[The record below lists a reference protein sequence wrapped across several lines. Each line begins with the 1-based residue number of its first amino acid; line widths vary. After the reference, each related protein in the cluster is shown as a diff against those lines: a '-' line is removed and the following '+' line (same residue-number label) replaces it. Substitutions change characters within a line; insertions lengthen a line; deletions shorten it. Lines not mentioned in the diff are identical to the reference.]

1 MRIKKETLKQ
11 ILNLWDNFSN
21 DAIEYHLQQLQRV
34 GMTMVPLM
42 FVGFPTETEDD
53 FQETIK
59 LMDMF
64 QRYPDVVKYVT
75 TDHPMIIVKNSP
87 VYINKDEFHIRE
99 YQDRNYW
106 VSDFSTRK
114 LRIERHYKFLDE
126 IDKRGLWERKRH
138 LISSRTHTMAEE
150 YMQYENPDQEVVDII
165 NSWYQ

>member
-1 MRIKKETLKQ
+1 
-11 ILNLWDNFSN
+11 
-21 DAIEYHLQQLQRV
+21 
-34 GMTMVPLM
+34 
-42 FVGFPTETEDD
+42 
-53 FQETIK
+53 
-59 LMDMF
+59 MDMF
-64 QRYPDVVKYVT
+64 QKYPDVVKYVT
-75 TDHPMIIVKNSP
+75 TDHPMIIVRNSP

-99 YQDRNYW
+99 FQDGNYW

-150 YMQYENPDQEVVDII
+150 YMQYENLDQEVVDII